1 MDTRANIPRVLV
13 VEDDAALSEV
23 VCTFL
28 GDEGNACMPAFS
40 GTEALLLAE
49 RAGEKNEPFD
59 LVILDLM
66 LPGLPGEEL
75 IGHLRAGGET
85 FRELGGV
92 RYDDRHYTRYGC
104 VLVGRSASEAARA
117 ELAAYGVSAYYRADE
132 EDETEL
138 FRALS
143 CERGC
148 ALIEGRT
155 ADMAGAFLLLLAGV
169 PLERARAELSE
180 TFAASLSDRL
190 RGGSAEDALKAA
202 GLTRGEIFRRLQSY
216 ESAARDYRRCR
227 PARLYVVVYGKRV
240 LDGAQGKTSL
250 SPAALRH
257 DGSCAGAVYQL
268 VVALG
273 IPLTARKHG
282 HPLCCAV
289 YPDDFAVHT
298 DVDVE
303 APSETFGRLQRERR
317 TALYFPA
324 DIVRQP
330 AVGI

>member
-1 MDTRANIPRVLV
+1 MVNLYAALRFAEDKNIADRTYWYISGFPVRVGEQVLAPVGPHDRLQRAV
-13 VEDDAALSEV
+13 VERIVQAD
-23 VCTFL
+23 
-28 GDEGNACMPAFS
+28 
-40 GTEALLLAE
+40 
-49 RAGEKNEPFD
+49 EKNAPYDARF
-59 LVILDLM
+59 LKRVAAKA
-66 LPGLPGEEL
+66 GARR
-75 IGHLRAGGET
+75 LRAGGET

-180 TFAASLSDRL
+180 TSAASLSDRL

-202 GLTRGEIFRRLQSY
+202 GLTCGEIFRLQ
-216 ESAARDYRRCR
+216 E
-227 PARLYVVVYGKRV
+227 K
-240 LDGAQGKTSL
+240 
-250 SPAALRH
+250 LR
-257 DGSCAGAVYQL
+257 
-268 VVALG
+268 
-273 IPLTARKHG
+273 
-282 HPLCCAV
+282 
-289 YPDDFAVHT
+289 
-298 DVDVE
+298 
-303 APSETFGRLQRERR
+303 
-317 TALYFPA
+317 
-324 DIVRQP
+324 
-330 AVGI
+330 